1 MAGAHFAGHLPFVLD
16 IDPDVAAAQCLAMPT
31 VGDVVR
37 SEMGARMAG
46 LFQPALSAGMAR
58 LRPAPTDRAG
68 LPQSADEVV
77 HDDLLNLC
85 DSLSDELDQMAGKP
99 LLITGG
105 AGFLG
110 YYLVLTIAA
119 FNAHADKGRRVRL
132 TVFDN
137 FSRGMPGWLADLRGQ
152 EAIDIVAHDL
162 RHPLPDLKEEF
173 AYVVHGASIASPTYY
188 RKDPIA
194 TMDSN
199 VNGLRTLLDYALAQK
214 EKGQPLDGFLFFSSS
229 EIYGDPEPAFI
240 PTDETY
246 AGRVS
251 CTGPRACYDEGKR
264 YGETLC
270 VNFARQH
277 GIAVKQAR
285 PFNNYG
291 PGLKITDGRLIPDF
305 ARDILAGRDI
315 VMLSDGAPTRTFC
328 YSADAVS
335 GYFKVLVRGRPGEG
349 YNIGCDKPEISV
361 ADLAQEMIAIAKDLF
376 GYSGQVVRQKSH
388 DGDYLIDNPNRR
400 CPIIDKARTELDY
413 APRVPLREGLRR
425 SLLWYSANAEA
436 EAK

>member
-1 MAGAHFAGHLPFVLD
+1 
-16 IDPDVAAAQCLAMPT
+16 
-31 VGDVVR
+31 
-37 SEMGARMAG
+37 MGARMAG
-46 LFQPALSAGMAR
+46 QFQPALSAGTAR
-58 LRPAPTDRAG
+58 LRATPVARSG
-68 LPQSADEVV
+68 LPQTADAVV
-77 HDDLLNLC
+77 RDDLETLC
-85 DSLSDELDQMAGKP
+85 DTLTGELDQMAGKP

-110 YYLVLTIAA
+110 YYLVQTITA
-119 FNAHADKGRRVRL
+119 FNANAEKNRRIRL

-137 FSRGMPGWLADLRGQ
+137 FSRGLPGWLSSLRGQ
-152 EAIDIVAHDL
+152 DGIDIVAHDL

-199 VNGLRTLLDYALAQK
+199 VNGLRTLLDYALGQK
-214 EKGQPLDGFLFFSSS
+214 QKGQALEGFLFFSSS

-315 VMLSDGAPTRTFC
+315 VMLSDGSPTRTFC
-328 YSADAVS
+328 YSADSVA

-349 YNIGCDKPEISV
+349 YNIGTDKPEISV

-376 GYSGQVVRQKSH
+376 GYSGKVVRRESQ

-400 CPIIDKARTELDY
+400 CPVIEKARKELDY
-413 APRVPLREGLRR
+413 EPRVQLHEGLRR
-425 SLLWYSANAEA
+425 ALLWYSANSDA